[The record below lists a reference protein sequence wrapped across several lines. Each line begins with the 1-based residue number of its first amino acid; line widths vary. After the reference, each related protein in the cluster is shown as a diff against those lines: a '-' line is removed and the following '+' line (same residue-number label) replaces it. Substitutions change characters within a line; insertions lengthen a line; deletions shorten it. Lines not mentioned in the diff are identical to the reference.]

1 MLIRILCQIKICF
14 LAYFFYLESEET
26 HAMIEFERTKELAKK
41 RKMSLLEVNDKAGLG
56 KRSIYNWK
64 SRKPG
69 IMALGAVAKV
79 LHTSV
84 DYLSGITDD
93 PAPSVQDTVNL
104 EDEVPYSYYGHPV
117 PKEYLDM
124 VRELMKRDIKE
135 REARK
140 HGSGQ

>member
-1 MLIRILCQIKICF
+1 MSNKNMLFSIL
-14 LAYFFYLESEET
+14 FYLESEET

-56 KRSIYNWK
+56 K
-64 SRKPG
+64 RKPG

-124 VRELMKRDIKE
+124 VRELMKRDIKQ

-140 HGSGQ
+140 NGRGQ

>member
-1 MLIRILCQIKICF
+1 MSSKNMLFSIL
-14 LAYFFYLESEET
+14 FYLESEET
-26 HAMIEFERTKELAKK
+26 IVMIELERPKEFSKK
-41 RKMSLLEVNDKAGLG
+41 RKMSLLEVNEKAGLG

-64 SRKPG
+64 TRKPG

-79 LHTSV
+79 LHTSI

-93 PAPSVQDTVNL
+93 PAPRLQDTVNL

>member
-1 MLIRILCQIKICF
+1 MLIRILCQARIVLFSI
-14 LAYFFYLESEET
+14 LFYLESEET
-26 HAMIEFERTKELAKK
+26 IVMIEFERTKELAKK

-64 SRKPG
+64 TRKPG

-84 DYLSGITDD
+84 DYLSGITND
-93 PAPSVQDTVNL
+93 PAPSVQNTVNL

>member
-1 MLIRILCQIKICF
+1 MLF
-14 LAYFFYLESEET
+14 SVFNYLESVET
-26 HAMIEFERTKELAKK
+26 RIMIEFERTKDLAKK

-79 LHTSV
+79 LHTSI
-84 DYLSGITDD
+84 DYLSGITND
-93 PAPSVQDTVNL
+93 PAPRIQDTVNL
-104 EDEVPYSYYGHPV
+104 EDEVPYAYYGHPV

-140 HGSGQ
+140 HGRGQ